1 MAFYGRFSR
10 FRTRTGSVWDIP
22 AIVFELLELNR
33 SNHRKAELSAI
44 MKQIHTIRLKGPW
57 DFMWLEPVQTDEEK
71 SPLNPGRV
79 QAPLSWKD
87 CFGDREGCVRWS
99 RRFQSPTNLESHER
113 VLLALEGIRGIERVS
128 LNGSELQMFLPERF
142 ERKYDLTDG
151 LHPSNLIEIE
161 TRHSDQDDPSQSGLW
176 CPVVI
181 EIWSIQA

>member
-1 MAFYGRFSR
+1 MISRVMFLFQLRPLGRKHSGKRSRTSYRSGRSDLRKTDFS
-10 FRTRTGSVWDIP
+10 P
-22 AIVFELLELNR
+22 
-33 SNHRKAELSAI
+33 I

-57 DFMWLEPVQTDEEK
+57 DYTWLEPARDDEREPTAN
-71 SPLNPGRV
+71 SGRV
-79 QAPLSWKD
+79 QAPVSWND
-87 CFGDREGCVRWS
+87 CFGPLAGCVRWS

-113 VLLALEGIRGIERVS
+113 VLLDLNKVRGIERVS
-128 LNGSELQMFLPERF
+128 LNGSELQMFLPEKF

-161 TRHSDQDDPSQSGLW
+161 TRHSDQEDPSRSGLW